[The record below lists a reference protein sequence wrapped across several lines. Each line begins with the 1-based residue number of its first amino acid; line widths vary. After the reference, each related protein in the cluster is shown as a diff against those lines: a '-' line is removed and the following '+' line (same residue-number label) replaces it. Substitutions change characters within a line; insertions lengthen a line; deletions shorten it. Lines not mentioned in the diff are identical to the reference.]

1 VKYVSTR
8 GQAPILSFEDVLLA
22 GLARDGGLYVPE
34 TWPQMSHDDI
44 RALTGLPYHEVAFR
58 VMWPFIDG
66 CLSEDD
72 FGELLGES
80 YRGFDHTAVA
90 PLVQLGPNTWLL
102 ELFHGPTLSF
112 KDYALQMVGR
122 LFDVVLKRRGDNN
135 KITIVGA
142 TSGDTGSAAI
152 EACRDRDAIEVFMLH
167 PKDRVSDVQRRQMTT
182 VLSPNIHN
190 IAIEGT
196 FDDCQDLVKQ
206 LFNDESFRDHANLS
220 AVNSINWARIMAQIS
235 YYFYAAVCI
244 GAPERHLS
252 FAVPTGNFGNIF
264 AGYAAREM
272 GLPIDKLIIGSNQ
285 NDILTRYI
293 QTGEMK
299 TEAVHSTLSPSMDIQ
314 VSSNFERLLF
324 EYYDRDGAAIAQVMD
339 QFRKEG
345 SVNFGKDRWQ
355 RMTKLFAAHALD
367 DEQTKAIIRTTYNN
381 TGELL
386 DPHTAVGFAAGI
398 ANHQHSTSAL
408 VTIAT
413 AHPSKFPDAVKD
425 ATGVYPDLPP
435 SLSGLHE
442 REERFSVMPNNLDTL
457 RDHMKVEISKRANA

>member
-1 VKYVSTR
+1 
-8 GQAPILSFEDVLLA
+8 
-22 GLARDGGLYVPE
+22 
-34 TWPQMSHDDI
+34 
-44 RALTGLPYHEVAFR
+44 
-58 VMWPFIDG
+58 
-66 CLSEDD
+66 
-72 FGELLGES
+72 
-80 YRGFDHTAVA
+80 
-90 PLVQLGPNTWLL
+90 
-102 ELFHGPTLSF
+102 
-112 KDYALQMVGR
+112 
-122 LFDVVLKRRGDNN
+122 
-135 KITIVGA
+135 
-142 TSGDTGSAAI
+142 
-152 EACRDRDAIEVFMLH
+152 
-167 PKDRVSDVQRRQMTT
+167 
-182 VLSPNIHN
+182 
-190 IAIEGT
+190 
-196 FDDCQDLVKQ
+196 
-206 LFNDESFRDHANLS
+206 
-220 AVNSINWARIMAQIS
+220 MAQIS
-235 YYFYAAVCI
+235 YYFYAAACI

-324 EYYDRDGAAIAQVMD
+324 EFYDRDGAAIAKAMD
-339 QFRKEG
+339 QFRKKG
-345 SVNFGKDRWQ
+345 TINFGKDRWQ

-386 DPHTAVGFAAGI
+386 DPHTAVGLAAGI

-408 VTIAT
+408 VSIAT

-425 ATGVYPDLPP
+425 ATGVHPDLPP

-442 REERFSVMPNNLDTL
+442 REERFSVMPNDLDTL
-457 RDHMKVEISKRANA
+457 REHMKVELSKRITA

>member
-1 VKYVSTR
+1 MKYVSTR
-8 GQAPILSFEDVLLA
+8 GQAPVLSFEDVLLA

-34 TWPQMSHDDI
+34 YWPQMTHDDI
-44 RALTGLPYHEVAFR
+44 RALAGLPYHEVAFR
-58 VMWPFIDG
+58 VMWPFIG
-66 CLSEDD
+66 RCLSEDD

-90 PLVQLGPNTWLL
+90 PLIQLGPNTWLL

-122 LFDVVLKRRGDNN
+122 LFDVVLKRRGENN

-182 VLSPNIHN
+182 VLSPNVHN

-196 FDDCQDLVKQ
+196 FDDCQELVKQ
-206 LFNDESFRDHANLS
+206 LFNDIEFRDQANLS

-235 YYFYAAVCI
+235 YYFYVAVSI
-244 GAPERHLS
+244 GAPERHMT

-272 GLPIDKLIIGSNQ
+272 GLPVDKLVIGSNQ

-299 TEAVHSTLSPSMDIQ
+299 IETVHTTLSPSMDIQ
-314 VSSNFERLLF
+314 ISSNFERLLF
-324 EYYDRDGAAIAQVMD
+324 EYYDRDGAAVADVME
-339 QFRKEG
+339 QFKKTG
-345 SVNFGKDRWQ
+345 SVNFGQDRWK
-355 RMTKLFAAHALD
+355 RMTSLFAAHAID
-367 DEQTKAIIRTTYNN
+367 DEQTKAVIRSTFKN

-386 DPHTAVGFAAGI
+386 DPHTAVGLAAGI
-398 ANHQHSTSAL
+398 ANHEHSTSAL
-408 VTIAT
+408 VSIAT
-413 AHPSKFPDAVKD
+413 AHAAKFPAAVED
-425 ATGVYPDLPP
+425 ATGVIPALPE
-435 SLSGLHE
+435 SLAGLHE
-442 REERFSVMPNNLDTL
+442 REERYTVMPNNVDTL
-457 RDHMKVEISKRANA
+457 REHMKDQIAKRASV